1 MYKILFV
8 NFSFFAYGYFSFPLI
23 LCLFY
28 LCMYYVKEVIQ
39 DRYLDRKDLRLL
51 ENITLC
57 LDALRMIQIVH
68 NRIDYLKSQSF
79 DLSEHGEHYLL
90 LDILWINL
98 TVITDNVR
106 ENFP

>member
-1 MYKILFV
+1 
-8 NFSFFAYGYFSFPLI
+8 
-23 LCLFY
+23 
-28 LCMYYVKEVIQ
+28 MYYVKEVIQ